1 MTGEEDTEGLAAE
14 FVLGSLSP
22 AERADVDA
30 RRKTDA
36 PLAAAIVAWERR
48 LGPLS
53 DAVPGVEPPS
63 YLLTGILSRIS
74 EQRALPVRSA
84 GVIPMRANP
93 RRWRPSAIGA
103 GALAACLT
111 LVIGWPMYMQS
122 GRPTTLVS
130 GMDCSRLYKDFWGKL
145 DRQKYEQVS
154 AERLA
159 AVSRMA
165 LRAYDACQAG
175 DEPDANVLFH
185 RLENVEF

>member
-1 MTGEEDTEGLAAE
+1 
-14 FVLGSLSP
+14 VLGSLDP

-30 RRKTDA
+30 RRKSDA
-36 PLAAAIVAWERR
+36 ALAGAIVAWERR

-53 DAVPGVEPPS
+53 DDVPVVEPS
-63 YLLTGILSRIS
+63 THLLTGILSRIS
-74 EQRALPVRSA
+74 SQRGLPVRSA
-84 GVIPMRANP
+84 EVIPMRAKP
-93 RRWRPSAIGA
+93 RRWQPNAIGA

-111 LVIGWPMYMQS
+111 LAIGWPMYLQS
-122 GRPTTLVS
+122 GRPTTLVT

-145 DRQKYEQVS
+145 DRHKYEQVS
-154 AERLA
+154 AERLV

-185 RLENVEF
+185 RLERVEF